1 MRPVQKVR
9 GKYKYINI
17 ILKIDDNLTNHLL
30 LRIAPTILKS
40 SKLGGMQLKEA
51 ANEELKGV
59 LTLSCIII
67 TFIILIKHK
76 ESILQNKKKSVP
88 TLLT

>member
-1 MRPVQKVR
+1 MRPIQKVC

-51 ANEELKGV
+51 ANE
-59 LTLSCIII
+59 
-67 TFIILIKHK
+67 
-76 ESILQNKKKSVP
+76 KS
-88 TLLT
+88 